1 MQYPEYIPY
10 RPQKRRWLAVLVCM
24 IAAGMVA
31 GLVLIQIPRFRR
43 ALAWRMDIAV
53 TYIRSALNPVGDL
66 PTPAVNVMP
75 ELAVTTAT
83 PAEPTATA
91 APTSTPIYTPTPTL
105 VPTPIPAAVQ
115 LDSLEYNEGRDQ
127 QDPNNCG
134 PATLALYLRYY
145 GWEGDQTDISDVIKP
160 TMDDK
165 NVNVDELQYYVR
177 NYAGWLDA
185 EFRVGGDLEILKKL
199 IAAGVPVMIEETFI
213 TDRPYR
219 IGDDQWAGHYLLI
232 TGYDDNQQMFTVH
245 DTEVGPD
252 QHVPYAEI
260 EEKWQSF
267 NYVYLMAYPPEKE
280 GEVQSVLGEDWDVD
294 TNRQNALDL
303 AQEQT
308 IENPD
313 DPFAWFN
320 LGTNLVYFERYNEAA
335 AAYDKARTRSKELP
349 QRMLRYQFGP
359 FIAYFHS
366 LQTEELMA
374 LVNYA
379 LSITPTSEEA
389 LLWKGWGYYRQGEN
403 DKALKLFRDALHV
416 NAGFQNAKDAVEF
429 LGGS

>member
-10 RPQKRRWLAVLVCM
+10 RPQKRRWPAILLGLM
-24 IAAGMVA
+24 AAGIVA

-66 PTPAVNVMP
+66 PTPAVNIMP
-75 ELAVTTAT
+75 EVAVVTAT
-83 PAEPTATA
+83 PAGPTPTAVS
-91 APTSTPIYTPTPTL
+91 TSTPVYTPTPTL

-115 LDSLEYNEGRDQ
+115 LDSPAYNEALDK

-145 GWEGDQTDISDVIKP
+145 GWEGDQREIADVIKP

-177 NYAGWLDA
+177 NYAGWLNA

-199 IAAGVPVMIEETFI
+199 VAAGVPVLIEETFI

-219 IGDDQWAGHYLLI
+219 IGDDQWAGHYSLI
-232 TGYDDNQQMFTVH
+232 TGYDDSRQIFTVH

-252 QHVPYAEI
+252 QQVSYAEVA
-260 EEKWQSF
+260 EKWQSF
-267 NYVYLMAYPPEKE
+267 NYVYLMVYPPEKE
-280 GEVQSVLGEDWDVD
+280 GEVQAVLGEDWDVD
-294 TNRQNALDL
+294 TNRQNALEL

-313 DPFAWFN
+313 DKYAWFN
-320 LGTNLVYFERYNEAA
+320 VGTNLVYFERYNEAA
-335 AAYDKARTRSKELP
+335 AAYDKARTRSDELP

-366 LQTEELMA
+366 LQTEELMTLA
-374 LVNYA
+374 NYA

-389 LLWKGWGYYRQGEN
+389 LLWRGWGYYRQGEN
-403 DKALKLFRDALHV
+403 DKALKQFHDALEV
-416 NAGFQNAKDAVEF
+416 NAGFQNAKDAIEL